1 MVLVCHVL
9 FTYHHGTHV
18 LIIIAVTVVEAQVPV
33 IPLIKRSYGKV
44 SYAPDTV
51 IVFLYFINTGVDE
64 FLTKS
69 MKKTKRTG
77 LLQEAW
83 MPGLETMEFNL
94 LDDADIDEGEC
105 QKCHKSSVTGDD
117 HLWVGCDTC
126 KRWYHWKCLGYKRRP
141 SKKQKI
147 RCVSC

>member
-1 MVLVCHVL
+1 M
-9 FTYHHGTHV
+9 
-18 LIIIAVTVVEAQVPV
+18 
-33 IPLIKRSYGKV
+33 
-44 SYAPDTV
+44 
-51 IVFLYFINTGVDE
+51 DE

-83 MPGLETMEFNL
+83 MPGLEATEFNL

-126 KRWYHWKCLGYKRRP
+126 KRCYHWKCLGYKRRP

-147 RCVSC
+147 RCVSISLLHHYLSHHNFGETSITLHADNCSGQNKNRFMMQYLASEEVGHSCAS